1 MKLSKYNLT
10 FSEPGK
16 RSTRLFTFSLFLS
29 VLVTGCSEEIKPS
42 PYTYSQLFSGKDK
55 KTWAFKS
62 IVLWEK
68 GKSDTN
74 LSLNTCISDDLYI
87 FYADAEK
94 KYEITNGATKC
105 STNEPDLILTDTWS
119 FVNGGATL
127 NIIIPFLSD
136 LTLPY
141 IVREVSNSNMV
152 IEIFINESNTQS
164 YRMAFQ
170 STGGN

>member
-1 MKLSKYNLT
+1 MKTVKYIVTILVRELNPVLT
-10 FSEPGK
+10 FSLIVI
-16 RSTRLFTFSLFLS
+16 T
-29 VLVTGCSEEIKPS
+29 VLVIGCSEEIKPS
-42 PYTYSQLFSGKDK
+42 PYTYSQLFSGKNQ

-74 LSLNTCISDDLYI
+74 LSLISCISDDLYI

-105 STNEPDLILTDTWS
+105 AADEPDIVLTDTWS

-127 NIIIPFLSD
+127 NIVIPFLSD

-141 IVREVSNSNMV
+141 IVREVSASNMV
-152 IEIFINESNTQS
+152 LEIFINESNTQS

-170 STGGN
+170 STSEN